1 MSMLTDDVVL
11 LAPGIPPIHGSAAA
25 RALYESLFQRFARI
39 DQTVAT
45 QEIIVAGDWA
55 WSWGTE
61 SIRLTAAG
69 TGAIIEL
76 EGGMAV
82 MRRTSD
88 GAWKF
93 ARAINNDLPG
103 ARPR

>member
-1 MSMLTDDVVL
+1 
-11 LAPGIPPIHGSAAA
+11 
-25 RALYESLFQRFARI
+25 
-39 DQTVAT
+39 
-45 QEIIVAGDWA
+45 
-55 WSWGTE
+55 
-61 SIRLTAAG
+61 
-69 TGAIIEL
+69 
-76 EGGMAV
+76 V